1 MTSRV
6 RMMEGVN
13 GTIRTSSMIIEVHHK
28 MDIRGENR
36 ASWIDSEQIN
46 PREGRRSRVQPTTGR
61 TKIMDLQASSNQVLA
76 STKAPLKTSGTK
88 TTTTIGKVKT
98 RDSHTADQ
106 VAREDCQAW
115 VVSSR
120 TESLQG

>member
-13 GTIRTSSMIIEVHHK
+13 GTIRTSSMTIEAHHK

-36 ASWIDSEQIN
+36 ALWIDSEQIN
-46 PREGRRSRVQPTTGR
+46 PKEGRRSRVQPTTAR
-61 TKIMDLQASSNQVLA
+61 TKIMVLQASSNQVLA

-88 TTTTIGKVKT
+88 TTTTTIGKVKT
-98 RDSHTADQ
+98 RDSHTADR
-106 VAREDCQAW
+106 VALEDCQA
-115 VVSSR
+115 
-120 TESLQG
+120 